1 MEERGKRKTGEK
13 EEEPHTQEERL
24 TSPSPYSLFAL
35 FPRKLRP
42 ILAFLVLYER
52 ERRRKSVRRREAER
66 TRMSEEWILFSMP
79 HCHGT
84 VIQIADEGYPSDLT
98 EVLSIKLWRYWLEY
112 HYKHFPMTSI
122 LLLGRESYV
131 ITHHSE
137 YFNPQSLFVA
147 WNAANLEYLL
157 FQRYD
162 AVLLDPN
169 FFEEPEE

>member
-1 MEERGKRKTGEK
+1 MGERQERRKKSLTRKERGS
-13 EEEPHTQEERL
+13 PL
-24 TSPSPYSLFAL
+24 PPSPCSLFAL

-42 ILAFLVLYER
+42 ILAFLVLEKER
-52 ERRRKSVRRREAER
+52 ESVRRREAQR

-112 HYKHFPMTSI
+112 HYKQHFPMTSI
-122 LLLGRESYV
+122 LLLGREPYV

-157 FQRYD
+157 FQRYN

>member
-1 MEERGKRKTGEK
+1 MFLLLTECLKSMEERGKRKTGEK

-42 ILAFLVLYER
+42 ILAFLVLEKER
-52 ERRRKSVRRREAER
+52 ESVRRREAQR

-98 EVLSIKLWRYWLEY
+98 EVLSIKL
-112 HYKHFPMTSI
+112 
-122 LLLGRESYV
+122 
-131 ITHHSE
+131 
-137 YFNPQSLFVA
+137 
-147 WNAANLEYLL
+147 
-157 FQRYD
+157 
-162 AVLLDPN
+162 
-169 FFEEPEE
+169 